1 MNIQQILNE
10 VKASNDRLMRNSA
23 EAMASVQGVA
33 TVLSIVTDQ
42 IDTLEATLT
51 QTNRNT
57 QKIALKLEQ
66 HSTTIFSNTTVTK
79 LINSNMVKVSDSPH
93 TLAETTTS
101 FLHNHQSIWTQ
112 PWEINRIIK

>member
-1 MNIQQILNE
+1 MRQQTPNAWEERTQTTINTANSTLLDTPIPMNIQQILNE
-10 VKASNDRLMRNSA
+10 VKASNDRVMRNSA

-33 TVLSIVTDQ
+33 TVLSTVTDQ

-66 HSTTIFSNTTVTK
+66 HSQLFSVI
-79 LINSNMVKVSDSPH
+79 L
-93 TLAETTTS
+93 
-101 FLHNHQSIWTQ
+101 Q
-112 PWEINRIIK
+112 